1 MLKSLKSKISTVYLF
16 LVFTIAIVGMVSV
29 FNVYGLSKSID
40 GLMIN
45 NYKSINAVTNML
57 EAVEEQNNSILVYLY
72 VNKQRGIDIFY
83 NNNDIFSKWYNI
95 EYINIT
101 EQGEREHV
109 AKINELYNS
118 YLKQF
123 SNVQELRNLQGND
136 KALEYYDTTIVPV
149 FTSLKQELAFLA
161 SLNEKAMYHS
171 KELVTASAFN
181 SMYLITMLSVI
192 AVIGGYLISRFSI
205 NKTLKPIYSLTETMK
220 AVTEGDLA
228 QQAPIISQDEI
239 GELTNEFN
247 NMTKRLQSFEQ
258 STLGK
263 LLSEKN
269 KSVAIVK
276 SIFDPLIVLNENYK
290 IILLN
295 DACEKLFNINES
307 EAVQKHFLEIIR
319 NGDLYD
325 FIYTASKS
333 AHNNMNQKI
342 LNIETLNQSYYFNV
356 VVTAIK
362 DSTTSITGIV
372 VLLQNITQLKQI
384 EKTKSDFMSTISH
397 EFKTPLTSIMIGAS
411 LLENMQ
417 IGELNNKQQ
426 NIIKTIKE
434 EGEKLNLLLTNLLQI
449 SKLEAKKSIFSIE
462 PVFIN
467 SVIEDTLK
475 TFYEQSNMKNIS
487 LNYKP
492 CDTLPKVNIDSEK
505 VTWVVNNLISNA
517 LKFTKSGGAITIETF
532 LKEDRMCISV
542 ADTGMGIPEE
552 YRETIFDRFVQV
564 KDEDNEY
571 QGTGLGLAIAK
582 EIVEAHGGEIWCESS
597 PNKGSTFIFTLP
609 ILDYP
614 V

>member
-1 MLKSLKSKISTVYLF
+1 MLKSLKAKISTVYIF
-16 LVFTIAIVGMVSV
+16 LVLTIAIVGFVSV
-29 FNVYGLSKSID
+29 FNLYGLNKSID

-72 VNKQRGIDIFY
+72 IDKQSGINNFY
-83 NNNDIFSKWYNI
+83 NYNDIFNKWYNI

-109 AKINELYNS
+109 AKINELYKS

-123 SNVQELRNLQGND
+123 SNIQEIRGLQGND
-136 KALEYYDTTIVPV
+136 KALEYYDNIIVPE

-161 SLNEKAMYHS
+161 SLNEKVMFQS
-171 KELVTASAFN
+171 KELVTASASN
-181 SMYLITMLSVI
+181 SMYLITILSVI
-192 AVIGGYLISRFSI
+192 AVIGGYVISRLSI
-205 NKTLKPIYSLTETMK
+205 NKNLKPIYSLTETMK
-220 AVTEGDLA
+220 AVKEGDLA

-269 KSVAIVK
+269 KSIAIVK

-295 DACEKLFNINES
+295 DACEKLFNIKES

-319 NGDLYD
+319 NGNLYD
-325 FIYTASKS
+325 FIYTASKFTD
-333 AHNNMNQKI
+333 NNISQKI
-342 LNIETLNQSYYFNV
+342 IKIKTLDQSYYFNV

-362 DSTTSITGIV
+362 DSTASITGIV
-372 VLLQNITQLKQI
+372 ILLQNITQLKQI
-384 EKTKSDFMSTISH
+384 EKTKSDFMSTVSH

-411 LLENMQ
+411 LLDDMR
-417 IGELNNKQQ
+417 IGELNNKQH
-426 NIIKTIKE
+426 NIIKTIKD
-434 EGEKLNLLLTNLLQI
+434 EGEKLSLLVTNLLQI
-449 SKLEAKKSIFSIE
+449 SKLEAKKAIFNIE
-462 PVFIN
+462 PAFID
-467 SVIEDTLK
+467 SVIENAIA
-475 TFYEQSNMKNIS
+475 TFHEQANIKDIS
-487 LNYKP
+487 LSYEL
-492 CDTLPKVNIDSEK
+492 CTALPKVNIDSEK

-517 LKFTKSGGAITIETF
+517 LKFTKSGGNITIEAF
-532 LKEDRMCISV
+532 LQEDRMCISV
-542 ADTGMGIPEE
+542 ADTGIGIPEE

-564 KDEDNEY
+564 KDEENEY

-582 EIVEAHGGEIWCESS
+582 EIVEAHGGEIWCESRL
-597 PNKGSTFIFTLP
+597 NEGSTFTFTLP
-609 ILDYP
+609 VVD
-614 V
+614 